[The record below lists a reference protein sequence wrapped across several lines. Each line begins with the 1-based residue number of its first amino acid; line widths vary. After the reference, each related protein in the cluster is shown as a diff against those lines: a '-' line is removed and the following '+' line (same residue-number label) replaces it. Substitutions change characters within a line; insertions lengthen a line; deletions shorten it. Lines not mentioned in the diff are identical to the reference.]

1 MASDAATGL
10 LLLILL
16 ILLLLSAFFS
26 SAETALTTANRI
38 RLQALAEEGDKR
50 AVLAIKTVENR
61 SRLLSTLLIG
71 NNLVNNFL
79 SALAASLAIKL
90 AGDGSISVS
99 TAIITILILIFGEV
113 TPKTIAATYPEKLA
127 LAYCPVIS
135 VLMKILRPVIF
146 VINSICKLLLKP
158 FHISLDGSMN
168 TVTEQELRT
177 FVDVSHQE
185 GVIEKEEREMIYNV
199 VDFGDSLVKDVMV
212 PRSEV
217 VMISDEDSYDEIKE
231 TFRQEK
237 YSRLP
242 VYHEDPAHV
251 VGILNIKKFFCYD
264 DREGFDIEGAMY
276 KPHFTYEF
284 KKTSDLLESMREDSA
299 SLSVVLDE
307 YGETVGIVSLED
319 LLEEIVGDIRDE
331 YDADEANLIRQ
342 ISEREYQIEGSV
354 RLDDINDALG
364 LALESEA
371 CDSIGGLVI
380 ELLDDLPEEQDAV
393 AMEDGTQIRVL
404 KMEEN
409 KIELVLLLLPEVPD
423 DSNAEE
429 EESSQNDKS

>member
-1 MASDAATGL
+1 MASDDATGL

-146 VINSICKLLLKP
+146 IINSICKLLLKP

-264 DREGFDIEGAMY
+264 SQEGFDIEEAMY

-307 YGETVGIVSLED
+307 YGDTVGIVSLED

-342 ISEREYQIEGSV
+342 ISNREYQIEGSV

-409 KIELVLLLLPEVPD
+409 KIELVQLLLPETPD
-423 DSNAEE
+423 DSDAAEE
-429 EESSQNDKS
+429 EPSRSDKS

>member
-1 MASDAATGL
+1 MASDDATGL

-99 TAIITILILIFGEV
+99 TAIVTILILIFGEV

-146 VINSICKLLLKP
+146 VLNAVCQLLLKP
-158 FHISLDGSMN
+158 FHIDLNVSMD

-217 VMISDEDSYDEIKE
+217 VMISDTDSYDEIKE
-231 TFRQEK
+231 MFRQEK

-264 DREGFDIEGAMY
+264 GQEGFSIEEAMY

-307 YGETVGIVSLED
+307 YGDAVGIVSLED

-409 KIELVLLLLPEVPD
+409 KIELVQLLLPEASGEPD
-423 DSNAEE
+423 GSDT
-429 EESSQNDKS
+429 ESSEDSSE

>member
-1 MASDAATGL
+1 MASDDASGL
-10 LLLILL
+10 LLIVLL
-16 ILLLLSAFFS
+16 ILFFLSAFFS

-38 RLQALAEEGDKR
+38 RLQSLADEGDKR
-50 AVLAIKTVENR
+50 ALTVLKTVENR
-61 SRLLSTLLIG
+61 SKLLSTLLIG

-79 SALAASLAIKL
+79 SALTASLAIKL
-90 AGDGSISVS
+90 AGDGSVS
-99 TAIITILILIFGEV
+99 IATAVLTVLILIFGEI
-113 TPKTIAATYPEKLA
+113 TPKTIASNYPEKLA
-127 LAYCPVIS
+127 LLYCPVIS
-135 VLMKILRPVIF
+135 VLMKILTPVIYI
-146 VINSICKLLLKP
+146 INSVCRLLLLP
-158 FHISLDGSMN
+158 FHIDLNGSMEP
-168 TVTEQELRT
+168 VTEQELRT

-217 VMISDEDSYDEIKE
+217 VMISDTDTYDEIKQ
-231 TFRQEK
+231 TFRSEK

-242 VYHEDPAHV
+242 VYHEDPSHV

-264 DREGFDIEGAMY
+264 GGWDFSLEEAMY
-276 KPHFTYEF
+276 KPHFSYEF
-284 KKTSDLLESMREDSA
+284 KKTADLLDSMREDSA

-331 YDADEANLIRQ
+331 YDEDEANQIRR
-342 ISEREYQIEGSV
+342 ISDREYQIEGSV
-354 RLDDINDALG
+354 KLDDINDTLG
-364 LALESEA
+364 LSLESEA

-393 AMEDGTQIRVL
+393 TMEDGTQLLVL

-409 KIELVLLLLPEVPD
+409 KIELVELLLPESAV
-423 DSNAEE
+423 SKEE
-429 EESSQNDKS
+429 EKETAASETG

>member
-1 MASDAATGL
+1 MASDDATGL
-10 LLLILL
+10 LLMILL

-26 SAETALTTANRI
+26 SAETALTTASRI
-38 RLQALAEEGDKR
+38 RLQALADEGDKR
-50 AVLAIKTVENR
+50 ALTVLKTIENR
-61 SRLLSTLLIG
+61 PRLLSTLLIG

-79 SALAASLAIKL
+79 SALSASLAIKL

-99 TAIITILILIFGEV
+99 TAIITILILIFGEI
-113 TPKTIAATYPEKLA
+113 TPKNIASTYPERMA
-127 LAYCPVIS
+127 LLYCPIIR
-135 VLMKILRPVIF
+135 VLMKVLTPVII
-146 VINSICKLLLKP
+146 VINAICRLLLKP
-158 FHISLDGSMN
+158 FHIDLDGSMN
-168 TVTEQELRT
+168 TMTEQELRT

-199 VDFGDSLVKDVMV
+199 VDFGDSIVKDVML

-217 VMISDEDSYDEIKE
+217 VMISDTDTYEEIKE

-264 DREGFDIEGAMY
+264 SGEGFSIEEAMY

-284 KKTSDLLESMREDSA
+284 KKTSDLLLSMREDSA
-299 SLSVVLDE
+299 SLSIVLDE

-319 LLEEIVGDIRDE
+319 LIEEIVGDIRDE
-331 YDADEANLIRQ
+331 YDEDEEDLIRK
-342 ISEREYQIEGSV
+342 ISEREYEIDGSV

-364 LALESEA
+364 LSLESEV

-380 ELLDDLPEEQDAV
+380 EMLDDLPEEQDSV
-393 AMEDGTQIRVL
+393 SMEDGTQISVL

-409 KIELVLLLLPEVPD
+409 KIELVRLLLPEAD
-423 DSNAEE
+423 ATE
-429 EESSQNDKS
+429 EESEKTSAAAAEN

>member
-1 MASDAATGL
+1 MASDDATGL

-264 DREGFDIEGAMY
+264 SQEGFNIEEAMY

-393 AMEDGTQIRVL
+393 TMEDGTQIRVL

-423 DSNAEE
+423 DSDAE

>member
-1 MASDAATGL
+1 M
-10 LLLILL
+10 
-16 ILLLLSAFFS
+16 
-26 SAETALTTANRI
+26 TTANRI

-99 TAIITILILIFGEV
+99 TAIVTILILIFGEV

-146 VINSICKLLLKP
+146 VLNAVCQLLLKP
-158 FHISLDGSMN
+158 FHIDLNVSMD

-217 VMISDEDSYDEIKE
+217 VMISDTDSYDEIKE
-231 TFRQEK
+231 MFRQEK

-264 DREGFDIEGAMY
+264 GQEGFSIEEAMY

-307 YGETVGIVSLED
+307 YGDAVGIVSLED

-409 KIELVLLLLPEVPD
+409 KIELVQLLLPEASGEPD
-423 DSNAEE
+423 GSDT
-429 EESSQNDKS
+429 ESSEDSSE

>member
-1 MASDAATGL
+1 MASDDATGL
-10 LLLILL
+10 LLVILL
-16 ILLLLSAFFS
+16 LLLLLSAFFS
-26 SAETALTTANRI
+26 SAETALTCANRI
-38 RLQALAEEGDKR
+38 RLQALADEGDKR
-50 AVLAIKTVENR
+50 ALAVLKTVENR
-61 SRLLSTLLIG
+61 SKLLSTLLIG

-79 SALAASLAIKL
+79 SALTASLAIKL
-90 AGDGSISVS
+90 VGDGSISVA
-99 TAIITILILIFGEV
+99 TAIITVLILIFGEI
-113 TPKTIAATYPEKLA
+113 TPKNIATTYPEKLS
-127 LAYCPVIS
+127 LIYCPIIS
-135 VLMKILRPVIF
+135 GLMKLLTPVIF
-146 VINSICKLLLKP
+146 IINSVCRLLLKP

-199 VDFGDSLVKDVMV
+199 VDFGDSLVKDVMR

-217 VMISDEDSYDEIKE
+217 VMVSDTDSFEEIKE

-264 DREGFDIEGAMY
+264 NEDGFDMEEAMY

-284 KKTSDLLESMREDSA
+284 KKTSDLLVAMRKDSA
-299 SLSVVLDE
+299 SMAVVLDE

-319 LLEEIVGDIRDE
+319 LIEEIVGDIRDE
-331 YDADEANLIRQ
+331 YDQDEADLIRKTGD
-342 ISEREYQIEGSV
+342 REYQIEGSV
-354 RLDDINDALG
+354 KLDDINDKIG
-364 LALESEA
+364 LSLESEA
-371 CDSIGGLVI
+371 CDSIGGLII
-380 ELLDDLPEEQDAV
+380 ELLDDLPEEQDSV
-393 AMEDGTQIRVL
+393 KTEDGTKLSVL

-409 KIELVLLLLPEVPD
+409 KIELVRLLLPEEKP
-423 DSNAEE
+423 
-429 EESSQNDKS
+429 EESEPGDGDSDED

>member
-1 MASDAATGL
+1 M
-10 LLLILL
+10 
-16 ILLLLSAFFS
+16 
-26 SAETALTTANRI
+26 
-38 RLQALAEEGDKR
+38 
-50 AVLAIKTVENR
+50 ENR

-99 TAIITILILIFGEV
+99 TAIVTILILIFGEV

-146 VINSICKLLLKP
+146 VLNAVCQLLLKP
-158 FHISLDGSMN
+158 FHIDLNVSMD

-217 VMISDEDSYDEIKE
+217 VMISDTDSYDEIKE
-231 TFRQEK
+231 MFRQEK

-264 DREGFDIEGAMY
+264 GQEGFSIEEAMY

-307 YGETVGIVSLED
+307 YGDAVGIVSLED

-409 KIELVLLLLPEVPD
+409 KIELVQLLLPEASGEPD
-423 DSNAEE
+423 GSDT
-429 EESSQNDKS
+429 ESSEDSSE

>member
-1 MASDAATGL
+1 MASDDATGL

-135 VLMKILRPVIF
+135 FLMKILRPVIF

-199 VDFGDSLVKDVMV
+199 VDFGDSLVEDVMV

-217 VMISDEDSYDEIKE
+217 VMISDTDSYEEIKE
-231 TFRQEK
+231 TFRREK
-237 YSRLP
+237 YSRFP

-264 DREGFDIEGAMY
+264 GQEGFDIEEAMY

-307 YGETVGIVSLED
+307 YGDAVGIVSLED

-331 YDADEANLIRQ
+331 YDADEANLIRR

-364 LALESEA
+364 LTLESEA

-380 ELLDDLPEEQDAV
+380 ELLDDLPEEQDMV
-393 AMEDGTQIRVL
+393 TMEDGTQIRVL

-409 KIELVLLLLPEVPD
+409 KIELVQLLLPETP
-423 DSNAEE
+423 A
-429 EESSQNDKS
+429 DKSEAPENLSAHEDS

>member
-1 MASDAATGL
+1 MASDDATGL

-264 DREGFDIEGAMY
+264 SQEDFDIEEAMY

-307 YGETVGIVSLED
+307 YGEAVGIVSLED

>member
-1 MASDAATGL
+1 MASDDATGL

-38 RLQALAEEGDKR
+38 RLQALADEGDKR

-135 VLMKILRPVIF
+135 FLMKILRPVIF

-217 VMISDEDSYDEIKE
+217 VMISDEDSYAEIKE

-264 DREGFDIEGAMY
+264 SQEGFDIEEAMY
-276 KPHFTYEF
+276 KPHYTYEF

-307 YGETVGIVSLED
+307 YGDAVGIVSLED

-331 YDADEANLIRQ
+331 YDADEANLIRR
-342 ISEREYQIEGSV
+342 ISDREYQIEGSV

-364 LALESEA
+364 LTLESEA

-380 ELLDDLPEEQDAV
+380 ELLDDLPEEQDTV

-404 KMEEN
+404 EMEEN
-409 KIELVLLLLPEVPD
+409 KIELVQLLLPETPAD
-423 DSNAEE
+423 KNEGLENLSEHEDS
-429 EESSQNDKS
+429 